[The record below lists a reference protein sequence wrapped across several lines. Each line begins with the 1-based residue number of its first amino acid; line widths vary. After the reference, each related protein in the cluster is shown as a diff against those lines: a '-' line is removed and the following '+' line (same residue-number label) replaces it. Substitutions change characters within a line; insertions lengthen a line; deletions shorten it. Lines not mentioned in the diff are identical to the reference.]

1 MTRSREALRR
11 LGGPVCPVCDVVDV
25 DGKVEVRWIS
35 TDGASWLN
43 ERGKGVLNK
52 QSLAP
57 MCQKCFMAM
66 ENRLATERAAVA
78 ERTARLVAQAQADAD
93 EAFRYRRQQQQL
105 SRMPYEQACAD
116 HHSDLEAAE
125 EIAANWG
132 IGNGLFGSRGE

>member
-25 DGKVEVRWIS
+25 DCKVEVRFIN

-43 ERGKGVLNK
+43 DRGKGALNK

-66 ENRLATERAAVA
+66 ENELATERAVVA

-93 EAFRYRRQQQQL
+93 RAMWQQRL
-105 SRMPYEQACAD
+105 GGNDVPYARACAD
-116 HHSDLEAAE
+116 HQGDLEAAE

>member
-25 DGKVEVRWIS
+25 DGKIEVRWIDA
-35 TDGASWLN
+35 DGASWLN
-43 ERGKGVLNK
+43 ERGRGAVNK

-57 MCQKCFMAM
+57 MCQKCFTSMQKD
-66 ENRLATERAAVA
+66 LATERAAVA
-78 ERTARLVAQAQADAD
+78 ERTALLLAQAKADVD
-93 EAFRYRRQQQQL
+93 EALRYQQQQL
-105 SRMPYEQACAD
+105 SGMPYEHACAA
-116 HHSDLEAAE
+116 HQSDLEAAE

>member
-35 TDGASWLN
+35 IGGASWLN
-43 ERGKGVLNK
+43 ERGKGALNK

-66 ENRLATERAAVA
+66 ENELATERAAVV
-78 ERTARLVAQAQADAD
+78 ERTARLVAQAQADAGHTRL
-93 EAFRYRRQQQQL
+93 FRFLMGTSVRVEL
-105 SRMPYEQACAD
+105 SGGDPLTRA
-116 HHSDLEAAE
+116 
-125 EIAANWG
+125 
-132 IGNGLFGSRGE
+132 